1 MQWEQLT
8 SKEFAKAAQ
17 ETGVCIMAF
26 GVVERHGDHLPL
38 GTDYLNSH
46 KVVCMAAE
54 KEPAVVFPP
63 FYFGQ
68 IYEARCF
75 PGTITIRPSLLVDL
89 IQNLFDEIARNG
101 FRKIIMYCGH
111 GGNRSLM
118 QFLAQA
124 TLWEEKPYSVYMPT
138 SRLTPERQEEWQAFM
153 ETPGG
158 HAGESETSI
167 SMANHGHLV
176 KMDQLTD
183 QYYEPLNRL
192 SHLPGNYSGIWWY
205 ADYPEHY
212 AGDAKPSSAEKGRKL
227 RQLIVDTLAE
237 YIAAAKADEDVPALE
252 QEFFQRVRLVAEA
265 TGQVDNPF

>member
-1 MQWEQLT
+1 
-8 SKEFAKAAQ
+8 
-17 ETGVCIMAF
+17 MAF

-46 KVVCMAAE
+46 KIVCMAAE

-63 FYFGQ
+63 YYFGQ

-75 PGTITIRPSLLVDL
+75 PGTITIRPALLIDL
-89 IQNLFDEIARNG
+89 IQSLFDEIARNG

-111 GGNRSLM
+111 GGNRNLM

-124 TLWEEKPYSVYMPT
+124 TLWEEKPYSVYMPAT
-138 SRLTPERQEEWQAFM
+138 RLTPERQKQWQAIM

-167 SMANHGHLV
+167 SMANHGELV
-176 KMDQLTD
+176 KLDQLTD
-183 QYYEPLNRL
+183 QRWEAMNRL
-192 SHLPGNYSGIWWY
+192 NHLPGNYSGIWWY
-205 ADYPEHY
+205 ADHPEHY

-227 RQLIVDTLAE
+227 RQLIVDSLAE
-237 YIAAAKADEDVPALE
+237 YIAAVKADETVPALE
-252 QEFFQRVRLVAEA
+252 REFFKRVDLIGEA